1 MDEHRESDDDYFECL
16 FFFILCRL
24 QYSTSV
30 KQPRENDRERFNH
43 AGAFRCDRN
52 SGIRYN
58 GVSFAAVSR
67 GGGESQHSHR
77 VCRAHLHDRIWPRT
91 ARSHELAALTN
102 TTCK

>member
-1 MDEHRESDDDYFECL
+1 M
-16 FFFILCRL
+16 

-52 SGIRYN
+52 SVVRRH
-58 GVSFAAVSR
+58 GVSFEAVSR

-77 VCRAHLHDRIWPRT
+77 VCRAHLHDRVWARPPRT
-91 ARSHELAALTN
+91 HELAAIIIMRN
-102 TTCK
+102 ISK